1 MRRESVVATV
11 VRRSVSNDNFSPSST
26 HYDSVAHGRSL
37 GCERA
42 RGSVD
47 CGSRASSPG
56 RVWRIER
63 RRHHRRQHAGIDRSR
78 GDTLLR
84 GRGSRLRASARS
96 GTAFRRAAS
105 ARCDLP
111 RRRRAIQSLYGPM
124 VAGRPRPAA
133 CPGRRSCT
141 SRLRR
146 GREPWTRSRATN
158 LTSRRLR
165 TEDFPFRREYF
176 PPRLPALIRCRSFH
190 ATERARIVVHP
201 ALGRWRVLFRGRD
214 CASVGGSCWLFPG
227 ATAGHCGVAETG
239 RCCVGGSAYT
249 CSTGTAYAACAG
261 FDWRTCQAACAST
274 DAACLSACQSN
285 ASSSPGGDPSGCTR
299 DSSDDTMCVPSPY
312 CAGSPDGSPC
322 TTDSD
327 CPAGNCQNDG
337 CYPNADGNPCTVDAQ
352 CDSNNCFNYC
362 CTPNTYGSP
371 CGADASCASY
381 NCQGG
386 PARGDGSGNGACVT
400 NTPRAGAWTTGPVLR
415 AELASVYEASGMSP
429 SRRLRLQ
436 DVQSISPVP
445 SGCRRL
451 DLHLRLSLCGHIVS
465 FEVAGAVS
473 RD

>member
-1 MRRESVVATV
+1 MRNRCPRVPIAAVIFVSALTV
-11 VRRSVSNDNFSPSST
+11 VLSCAPPGNEGPSSGPAGEGGSAQT
-26 HYDSVAHGRSL
+26 CSSPPPMTGVFPMETDCAAGQCAQSCDASFAWWDATYAGGHCQQQCGKDLLECDLSCDGGDCDQDCEAASCVVSCSGGGCTCHGN
-37 GCERA
+37 GCLACPNGVLFAISTPTACCLAGDNACSA
-42 RGSVD
+42 RGLS
-47 CGSRASSPG
+47 C
-56 RVWRIER
+56 I
-63 RRHHRRQHAGIDRSR
+63 QHWDAG
-78 GDTLLR
+78 
-84 GRGSRLRASARS
+84 
-96 GTAFRRAAS
+96 
-105 ARCDLP
+105 
-111 RRRRAIQSLYGPM
+111 
-124 VAGRPRPAA
+124 A
-133 CPGRRSCT
+133 CCFADS
-141 SRLRR
+141 
-146 GREPWTRSRATN
+146 
-158 LTSRRLR
+158 
-165 TEDFPFRREYF
+165 
-176 PPRLPALIRCRSFH
+176 
-190 ATERARIVVHP
+190 
-201 ALGRWRVLFRGRD
+201 D